1 MLSTAEIIVIAFVA
15 GGLFGIVLTAF
26 FRALERQKTP
36 VLRDI
41 LIKMKQN
48 PVFTKEETDI
58 IMEIYDDI
66 RKKYEQKKKGSKSS
80 KWYFKKSAYSSSF
93 FLVRI

>member
-26 FRALERQKTP
+26 FRALEIQKTP

-48 PVFTKEETDI
+48 PVFTI
-58 IMEIYDDI
+58 
-66 RKKYEQKKKGSKSS
+66 
-80 KWYFKKSAYSSSF
+80 
-93 FLVRI
+93 